1 MLIVNWIILKKLSK
15 VILGKSLLLN
25 YKLMKYIKELISLDG
40 AMNVYLQNSEEIL
53 DDPKEKIRHF
63 KHLFIRGNNGKIIF

>member
-1 MLIVNWIILKKLSK
+1 MLIVSWIILKKLSK

-40 AMNVYLQNSEEIL
+40 DMEIHQIFL
-53 DDPKEKIRHF
+53 KFKKKIKDYVNDL
-63 KHLFIRGNNGKIIF
+63 KH

>member
-1 MLIVNWIILKKLSK
+1 MLIVSWIILKKLSK

-40 AMNVYLQNSEEIL
+40 DMEIQQIFL
-53 DDPKEKIRHF
+53 KF
-63 KHLFIRGNNGKIIF
+63 KKNKRLC